1 MPKFVQIMSANE
13 QVCVRLNI
21 TPTRSFRQWFLKLFQ
36 NTEHPQDLFLLY
48 NVMSSGRLVIPLKIS
63 SYSQ

>member
-21 TPTRSFRQWFLKLFQ
+21 KPTRSFHQWFLKLFQ

-48 NVMSSGRLVIPLKIS
+48 NVMSSGRLVIPLKTS